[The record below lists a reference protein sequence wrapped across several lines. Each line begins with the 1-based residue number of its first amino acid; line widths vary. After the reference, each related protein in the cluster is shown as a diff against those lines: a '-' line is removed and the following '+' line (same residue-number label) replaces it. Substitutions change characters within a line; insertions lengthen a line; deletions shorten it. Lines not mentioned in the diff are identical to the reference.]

1 MKNFNIEQLQKKTP
15 YRFPENTFVEMQEK
29 VLDRTI
35 RKEKLHP
42 KIFKINYS
50 MVASIAAA
58 FVLIFGLSFLWKTNQ
73 AELPKSQ
80 TNISTNTKKENNTTI
95 SDLKNNIE
103 NNVKNNNTEI
113 YNAKNAE
120 ITKQIV
126 NSKNTDENYDE
137 LLNSLSQEELSDLSK
152 NTGSDIYLDLY
163 N

>member
-58 FVLIFGLSFLWKTNQ
+58 LVLIFGISFLWKTNQ

-80 TNISTNTKKENNTTI
+80 TNISTNSRKLFFLLFQI
-95 SDLKNNIE
+95 SLMICLNMIIYILK
-103 NNVKNNNTEI
+103 
-113 YNAKNAE
+113 
-120 ITKQIV
+120 
-126 NSKNTDENYDE
+126 
-137 LLNSLSQEELSDLSK
+137 LLQC
-152 NTGSDIYLDLY
+152 GHWPF
-163 N
+163 